1 LGLEGRASIIVNV
14 AGSNGSAL
22 PHHERHIMAKSPRHY
37 VSDKPK
43 GFSSGHPEGVASI
56 IAPPTKYRAPANE
69 RPKTTRGAK
78 LYKRGGTIATR
89 VITRSFTPE
98 VKVVNVRE
106 NVWREGL

>member
-1 LGLEGRASIIVNV
+1 
-14 AGSNGSAL
+14 
-22 PHHERHIMAKSPRHY
+22 MAKSPRHY
-37 VSDKPK
+37 VSNKPK

-69 RPKTTRGAK
+69 RPTETKGLK
-78 LYKRGGTIATR
+78 LYKKGGTLATR